1 MSERVAAHL
10 AGQREAI
17 LERLLTLI
25 RFPSVS
31 TDPAFAK
38 GMRGA
43 RDFLLDRLRSI
54 GLTDVRLLEAP
65 GDKDRGQPAVFGA
78 WTGSGPDR
86 PTIMIYGHYDV
97 QPADPLELWRSP
109 PFEPAIRDG
118 RIYARGASD
127 VKGSTTVAIEAVA
140 GFLAVEGGCP
150 VNVKLFLEGE
160 EEVGSPSLPALI
172 AAHRDLLA
180 ADAML
185 SADGG
190 GAAGPVPVLNIGCRG
205 IASLQFSLRTAA
217 KDAHSGKVGGAMRN
231 ALHEMARLVATLH
244 DGEGRVTVAGFEAG
258 VPPLSNSLRAEA
270 ASLPLD
276 EAAWY
281 AEFGATPFGDPAYT
295 VRERTTLRPTVEVN
309 GMWGGYTGEGGKTVT
324 PAEAQAKLTMR
335 LIPGQDPAAAQAAV
349 KTHLE
354 RHAPP
359 GVALAFQYHPGGTRA
374 YTLATDHPPRAAATA
389 VLRREKGGSE
399 PAVGRLGGTVP
410 ITTLFQETLG
420 IDSLMFGLASPDED
434 AHAPNEFFRLS
445 SLDEGLRLW
454 PMLLSEL
461 GRMGKRDFPRR
472 G

>member
-10 AGQREAI
+10 AAQRDQI
-17 LERLLTLI
+17 LDRLLTLI

-31 TDPAFAK
+31 TDPAFAE

-43 RDFLLDRLRSI
+43 RDFLLDRLRAM
-54 GLTDVRLLEAP
+54 GMQDVRLLEAP
-65 GDKDRGQPAVFGA
+65 GGQPAVFGA
-78 WTGSGPDR
+78 WLGAGPDK

-97 QPADPLELWRSP
+97 QPADPLELWTSP

-140 GFLAVEGGCP
+140 GFLVVEGGCP

-160 EEVGSPSLPALI
+160 EEVGSPSLTGI
-172 AAHRDLLA
+172 IERNRDLLA

-190 GAAGPVPVLNIGCRG
+190 GAAGKLPVLNIGCRG
-205 IASLQFSLRTAA
+205 ITALQFSLRTAR

-231 ALHEMARLVATLH
+231 ALHEMARLVASLH
-244 DGEGRVTVAGFEAG
+244 DEQGRVVVEGFEAG
-258 VPPLSNSLRAEA
+258 GAPPTNAQRAEA

-309 GMWGGYTGEGGKTVT
+309 GMWGGYTGQGGKTVT
-324 PAEAQAKLTMR
+324 PAEAHAKLTMR
-335 LIPGQDPAAAQAAV
+335 LVPGQDPEVAQAAV
-349 KTHLE
+349 KGHLE

-359 GVALAFQYHPGGTRA
+359 GVALTFDWKPGGTRA
-374 YTLATDHPPRAAATA
+374 YTLGADHPLRAATAA
-389 VLRREKGGSE
+389 VLRREKGAA
-399 PAVGRLGGTVP
+399 PAVTRLGGTVP
-410 ITTLFQETLG
+410 ITTIFQEELG
-420 IDSLMFGLASPDED
+420 MDSLMFGLASPDED

-454 PMLLSEL
+454 PLLLTEL
-461 GRMGKRDFPRR
+461 GKLRAADFRR
-472 G
+472 AG

>member
-1 MSERVAAHL
+1 MSERVIEHL
-10 AGQREAI
+10 ATQRDAI

-31 TDPAFAK
+31 TDPAFEA

-43 RDFLLDRLRSI
+43 REFLLDRLRAI
-54 GLTDVRLLEAP
+54 GLQDVRLLDAADAP
-65 GDKDRGQPAVFGA
+65 PGGQPAVYGA
-78 WTGSGPDR
+78 WLGAGPDR

-97 QPADPLELWRSP
+97 QPADPLELWQTP

-127 VKGSTTVAIEAVA
+127 VKGSTTVAIETVA

-172 AAHRDLLA
+172 EAHRDLLA

-190 GAAGPVPVLNIGCRG
+190 GGAGKVPVLNIGCRG
-205 IASLQFSLRTAA
+205 ICALQFSLRTAR

-231 ALHEMARLVATLH
+231 ALHEMARLLASLH
-244 DGEGRVTVAGFEAG
+244 DEQGRVAVEGFEAG
-258 VPPLSNSLRAEA
+258 AAPFTNALRAET

-309 GMWGGYTGEGGKTVT
+309 GMWGGYTGQGGKTVT
-324 PAEAQAKLTMR
+324 PAEAHAKLTMR
-335 LIPGQDPAAAQAAV
+335 LVPGQDPAAAQAAV
-349 KTHLE
+349 RAHLE
-354 RHAPP
+354 RHAPT
-359 GVALAFQYHPGGTRA
+359 GVALEFQYRPGGTRA
-374 YTLATDHPPRAAATA
+374 FTLAADHPLRAAASN
-389 VLRREKGGSE
+389 VLRRAKGGE
-399 PAVGRLGGTVP
+399 PAVMRLGGTVP
-410 ITTLFQETLG
+410 ITTMFQERLG
-420 IDSLMFGLASPDED
+420 IDSLMFGMASPDED
-434 AHAPNEFFRLS
+434 AHAPNEFFRLA
-445 SLDEGLRLW
+445 SLEEGLRLW

-461 GRMGKRDFPRR
+461 GTMRAADFRR
-472 G
+472 ATA

>member
-1 MSERVAAHL
+1 MSERVAEYL
-10 AGQREAI
+10 AATQDAI

-31 TDPAFAK
+31 TDPAFAD

-43 RDFLLDRLRSI
+43 RGFLLDRLRAI
-54 GLTDVRLLEAP
+54 GLTEVRLLEPPADVP
-65 GDKDRGQPAVFGA
+65 GGQPALFGA
-78 WTGSGPDR
+78 WTGAGPDC

-97 QPADPLELWRSP
+97 QPADPLALWHSP

-127 VKGSTTVAIEAVA
+127 VKGSTIVAIETVA

-160 EEVGSPSLPALI
+160 EEIGSPSLPRLI
-172 AAHRDLLA
+172 AAHRTLLA

-190 GAAGPVPVLNIGCRG
+190 GAAGATPTLNIGCRG
-205 IASLQFSLRTAA
+205 ISALQFTLRTAQ

-231 ALHEMARLVATLH
+231 ALHEMARLLATLH
-244 DGEGRVTVAGFEAG
+244 DAEGRVTVEGFEAG
-258 VPPLSNSLRAEA
+258 VPPLSDAVRAEA

-281 AEFGATPFGDPAYT
+281 AAFGATPHGDPAYT

-309 GMWGGYTGEGGKTVT
+309 GLWGGYTGQGGKTVT
-324 PAEAQAKLTMR
+324 PCEAHAKLTMR
-335 LIPGQDPAAAQAAV
+335 LVPGQEPEAAQAAV
-349 KTHLE
+349 RAHLE
-354 RHAPP
+354 RHAPA
-359 GVALAFQYHPGGTRA
+359 GVALGFQGRVGGTRA
-374 YTLATDHPPRAAATA
+374 FTLAADHPLRTAAAA
-389 VLRREKGGSE
+389 VLQREKSGA
-399 PAVGRLGGTVP
+399 PAVTRLGGTVP
-410 ITTLFQETLG
+410 ITTLFQEQLG
-420 IDSLMFGLASPDED
+420 IDSLMFGLASADED

-445 SLDEGLRLW
+445 SLAEGLRLW
-454 PMLLSEL
+454 PLLLTKL
-461 GRMGKRDFPRR
+461 GRMRAADFRR
-472 G
+472 P

>member
-10 AGQREAI
+10 AERRGAI
-17 LERLLTLI
+17 LDRLLALI

-31 TDPAFAK
+31 TDPAFAA

-43 RDFLLDRLRSI
+43 REFLLDRLRAI
-54 GLTDVRLLEAP
+54 GLQDVRLLEAP
-65 GDKDRGQPAVFGA
+65 GGQPAVYGA
-78 WTGSGPDR
+78 WTGAGPGK
-86 PTIMIYGHYDV
+86 PTIIIYGHYDV
-97 QPADPLELWRSP
+97 QPADPLELWHSP
-109 PFEPAIRDG
+109 PFEPTIRDG

-127 VKGSTTVAIEAVA
+127 VKGSTAVAIETVA

-172 AAHRDLLA
+172 EAHRDLLA

-190 GAAGPVPVLNIGCRG
+190 GAAGPVPALNIGCRG
-205 IASLQFSLRTAA
+205 IAALQFTLRTAK

-231 ALHEMARLVATLH
+231 ALHEMARLIATLH
-244 DGEGRVTVAGFEAG
+244 DDEGRVLVEGFEAG
-258 VPPLSNSLRAEA
+258 VPPLTNALRAES

-281 AEFGATPFGDPAYT
+281 AEFGAAPFGDPAYT

-309 GMWGGYTGEGGKTVT
+309 GMWGGYTGQGGKTVT
-324 PAEAQAKLTMR
+324 PAEAHAKLTMR
-335 LIPGQDPAAAQAAV
+335 LVPGQDPAAAQAAV
-349 KTHLE
+349 RAHLE
-354 RHAPP
+354 CHAPA
-359 GVALAFQYHPGGTRA
+359 GVALAFHYRPGGTRA
-374 YTLATDHPPRAAATA
+374 FTLPSDHPLRAAAAA
-389 VLRREKGGSE
+389 VLRREKGGAE
-399 PAVGRLGGTVP
+399 PALMRLGGTVP
-410 ITTLFQETLG
+410 ITTMFQERLG
-420 IDSLMFGLASPDED
+420 IDSLMFGMASPDED

-454 PMLLSEL
+454 PMLLTEL
-461 GRMGKRDFPRR
+461 GTMRAANFRR
-472 G
+472 PAA

>member
-1 MSERVAAHL
+1 MTERVADYL

-17 LERLLTLI
+17 LDRMLTLI

-31 TDPAFAK
+31 TDPAFEG

-43 RDFLLDRLRSI
+43 REFLHDRLRAI
-54 GLTDVRLLEAP
+54 GMPDVRLLEAP
-65 GDKDRGQPAVFGA
+65 GGQPAVYGA
-78 WTGSGPDR
+78 WLGAGPDK

-97 QPADPLELWRSP
+97 QPADPLELWDSP
-109 PFEPAIRDG
+109 PFEPTIRDG

-127 VKGSTTVAIEAVA
+127 VKGSTTIAIEAVA

-160 EEVGSPSLPALI
+160 EEVGSPSLTGII
-172 AAHRDLLA
+172 AANRELLA

-190 GAAGPVPVLNIGCRG
+190 GAAGKVPVLNIGCRG
-205 IASLQFSLRTAA
+205 ICALQFSLRTAG

-231 ALHEMARLVATLH
+231 ALHEMARLIGTLH
-244 DGEGRVTVAGFEAG
+244 DEQGRVAVEGFEAG
-258 VPPLSNSLRAEA
+258 APPMTNTLRAET
-270 ASLPLD
+270 ASLPFD

-281 AEFGATPFGDPAYT
+281 AEFGAAPFGDPAYT

-324 PAEAQAKLTMR
+324 PAEAHAKLTMR
-335 LIPGQDPAAAQAAV
+335 LIPGQDPAPAQAAV
-349 KTHLE
+349 KAHLE
-354 RHAPP
+354 RHAGP
-359 GVALAFQYHPGGTRA
+359 GVTLAFSYRPGGTRA
-374 YTLATDHPPRAAATA
+374 YTLPADHPLRAATTA
-389 VLRREKGGSE
+389 VLRREKGGE
-399 PAVGRLGGTVP
+399 PAVVRLGGTVP
-410 ITTLFQETLG
+410 ITTLFQEQLG
-420 IDSLMFGLASPDED
+420 MDSLMFGLASPDED

-454 PMLLSEL
+454 PLLLTEL
-461 GRMGKRDFPRR
+461 GRLPAAAFRKPG
-472 G
+472 

>member
-1 MSERVAAHL
+1 MSERVADYL
-10 AGQREAI
+10 AGQKGAI
-17 LERLLTLI
+17 LERLLALI

-31 TDPAFAK
+31 TDPAFAE

-43 RDFLLDRLRSI
+43 RDLLLERLRGM
-54 GLTDVRLLEAP
+54 GLTEVRLLEPPADIP
-65 GDKDRGQPAVFGA
+65 GGQPAIFGA
-78 WTGSGPDR
+78 WTGAGPEK

-97 QPADPLELWRSP
+97 QPADPLELWHSP
-109 PFEPAIRDG
+109 PFEPAIREG
-118 RIYARGASD
+118 RIHARGASD
-127 VKGSTTVAIEAVA
+127 VKGSTTIAIETVA

-160 EEVGSPSLPALI
+160 EEIGSPSLPALI
-172 AAHRDLLA
+172 EAHRDLLA

-190 GAAGPVPVLNIGCRG
+190 GAAGPQPALNIGCRG
-205 IASLQFSLRTAA
+205 ICALQFSLRTAA

-231 ALHEMARLVATLH
+231 ALHEMARLVASLH
-244 DGEGRVTVAGFEAG
+244 DDEGRVLVEGFEDG
-258 VPPLSNSLRAEA
+258 VLPLSNAQRAEA

-281 AEFGATPFGDPAYT
+281 AEFGASPFGDPAYT
-295 VRERTTLRPTVEVN
+295 VRERTTMRPTVEVN

-324 PAEAQAKLTMR
+324 PCEAHAKLTMR

-349 KTHLE
+349 KAHLE
-354 RHAPP
+354 RHAPK
-359 GVALAFQYHPGGTRA
+359 GVTLAFSGRPGGTRA
-374 YTLATDHPPRAAATA
+374 FTLAADHPLRAAAAA
-389 VLRREKGGSE
+389 VLRREKGGE
-399 PAVGRLGGTVP
+399 PAVTRLGGTVP
-410 ITTLFQETLG
+410 ITTLFQEKLG

-445 SLDEGLRLW
+445 SLEEGLRLW
-454 PMLLSEL
+454 PMILIEL
-461 GRMGKRDFPRR
+461 GRMRPADFHRA

>member
-1 MSERVAAHL
+1 MSDRVAAHL
-10 AGQREAI
+10 AGQKDAI
-17 LERLLTLI
+17 LDRLLTLI

-31 TDPAFAK
+31 TDPAFED

-43 RDFLLDRLRSI
+43 REFLLDRLRAI
-54 GLTDVRLLEAP
+54 GMPDVRLLDAP
-65 GDKDRGQPAVFGA
+65 GGQPAVFGA
-78 WTGSGPDR
+78 WLGAGPDK

-97 QPADPLELWRSP
+97 QPADPMELWHSP
-109 PFEPAIRDG
+109 PFEPTIRDG

-127 VKGSTTVAIEAVA
+127 VKGSTTIAIETVGA
-140 GFLAVEGGCP
+140 FLAVEGGCP

-160 EEVGSPSLPALI
+160 EEVGSPSLTGIIEAN
-172 AAHRDLLA
+172 RDLLK

-190 GAAGPVPVLNIGCRG
+190 GAAGKVPVLNIGCRG
-205 IASLQFSLRTAA
+205 ICALQFSLRTAA

-244 DGEGRVTVAGFEAG
+244 DEQGRVTVEGFEAG
-258 VPPLSNSLRAEA
+258 APPMTNTLRAET

-281 AEFGATPFGDPAYT
+281 AEFGAAPFGDPTYT
-295 VRERTTLRPTVEVN
+295 VRENTTLRPTVEVN

-324 PAEAQAKLTMR
+324 PAEAHAKLTMR

-349 KTHLE
+349 KAHLE
-354 RHAPP
+354 RQAGP
-359 GVALAFQYHPGGTRA
+359 GVALAFSYRPGGTRA
-374 YTLATDHPPRAAATA
+374 YTLPADHPLRAATTA
-389 VLRREKGGSE
+389 VLRREKGGE
-399 PAVGRLGGTVP
+399 PAVVRLGGTVP
-410 ITTLFQETLG
+410 ITTIFQEELG
-420 IDSLMFGLASPDED
+420 MDSLMFGLASPDED

-445 SLDEGLRLW
+445 SLEEGLRLW
-454 PMLLSEL
+454 PLLLTEL
-461 GRMGKRDFPRR
+461 GTLPAQAFRR

>member
-1 MSERVAAHL
+1 MSERVADYL
-10 AGQREAI
+10 FGQKDAI
-17 LERLLTLI
+17 LGRLLALI

-31 TDPAFAK
+31 TDPGFAE

-43 RDFLLDRLRSI
+43 RDFLLDRLRAI
-54 GLTDVRLLEAP
+54 GTQDVRLLEAP
-65 GDKDRGQPAVFGA
+65 GGHPAVYGA
-78 WTGSGPDR
+78 WTGAGPDK

-97 QPADPLELWRSP
+97 QPADPLELWLSP
-109 PFEPAIRDG
+109 PFEPTIRDG

-127 VKGSTTVAIEAVA
+127 VKGSTAIAIETVA

-172 AAHRDLLA
+172 DAHRELLA

-190 GAAGPVPVLNIGCRG
+190 GAAGEVPVLNIGCRG
-205 IASLQFSLRTAA
+205 IAALQFSLRTAK

-244 DGEGRVTVAGFEAG
+244 DEEGRVSVEGFEAG
-258 VPPLSNSLRAEA
+258 AFPVTAALRAEC

-281 AEFGATPFGDPAYT
+281 AEFGGSPFGDPAYT

-309 GMWGGYTGEGGKTVT
+309 GMWGGYTGQGGKTVT
-324 PAEAQAKLTMR
+324 PAEAHAKLTMR
-335 LIPGQDPAAAQAAV
+335 LVPGQDPAAAQAAV
-349 KTHLE
+349 KAHLE
-354 RHAPP
+354 RRAPP
-359 GVALAFQYHPGGTRA
+359 GVALEFQHGPGGTRA
-374 YTLATDHPPRAAATA
+374 YTLGADHPLRAAAAA
-389 VLRREKGGSE
+389 VLRREKGAE
-399 PAVGRLGGTVP
+399 PAVMCLGGTVP
-410 ITTLFQETLG
+410 ITTLFQERLG
-420 IDSLMFGLASPDED
+420 MDSLMFGLASADED

-454 PMLLSEL
+454 PLLLTEL
-461 GRMGKRDFPRR
+461 ARMPLAAFQRAA
-472 G
+472 

>member
-1 MSERVAAHL
+1 MSERVAGYL
-10 AGQREAI
+10 ASRKAEI

-31 TDPAFAK
+31 TDPAFAG

-43 RDFLLDRLRSI
+43 RDFLLDRLRVI
-54 GLTDVRLLEAP
+54 GLQDVQLLEAP
-65 GDKDRGQPAVFGA
+65 GGQPAVYGA
-78 WTGSGPDR
+78 WTGAGPKK

-97 QPADPLELWRSP
+97 QPADPLELWLSP
-109 PFEPAIRDG
+109 PFEPTIRDG
-118 RIYARGASD
+118 RVYARGASD
-127 VKGSTTVAIEAVA
+127 VKGSTTIAVEAVA

-172 AAHRDLLA
+172 DAHRGLLA

-190 GAAGPVPVLNIGCRG
+190 GAAGKVPVLNIGCRG
-205 IASLQFSLRTAA
+205 ITALQFSLRTAR

-244 DGEGRVTVAGFEAG
+244 DTEGRVAVEGFEAG
-258 VPPLSNSLRAEA
+258 ALPVNDALRAES

-281 AEFGATPFGDPAYT
+281 AEFGASPFGDPAYT

-309 GMWGGYTGEGGKTVT
+309 GMWGGYTGRGGKTVT
-324 PAEAQAKLTMR
+324 PAEAHAKLTTR
-335 LIPGQDPAAAQAAV
+335 LVPGQDPAAAQAAV
-349 KTHLE
+349 KAHLE

-359 GVALAFQYHPGGTRA
+359 GVTLEFQYSPGGTRA
-374 YTLATDHPPRAAATA
+374 YTLGADHPLRAAAAA
-389 VLRREKGGSE
+389 VLRREKGAE
-399 PAVGRLGGTVP
+399 PAVMRLGGTVP
-410 ITTLFQETLG
+410 ITTLFQEGLG
-420 IDSLMFGLASPDED
+420 MDSLMFGLASADED

-454 PMLLSEL
+454 PLLLTEL
-461 GRMGKRDFPRR
+461 ARVPAAAFRR
-472 G
+472 AA

>member
-1 MSERVAAHL
+1 MSERVVEHL
-10 AGQREAI
+10 TAQRDAI
-17 LERLLTLI
+17 LDRMLTLI

-31 TDPAFAK
+31 TDPAFAE

-43 RDFLLDRLRSI
+43 RDFLLDRLR
-54 GLTDVRLLEAP
+54 GMGMDDVRLLEAP
-65 GDKDRGQPAVFGA
+65 GGQPAIFGA
-78 WTGSGPDR
+78 WTGAGPDK

-97 QPADPLELWRSP
+97 QPAEPLDLWVSP
-109 PFEPAIRDG
+109 PFEPTIRDG

-127 VKGSTTVAIEAVA
+127 VKGSTTIAVETVAA
-140 GFLAVEGGCP
+140 FLAVEGGCP

-172 AAHRDLLA
+172 EANRDLLA

-205 IASLQFSLRTAA
+205 ICALQFSLRTAS

-231 ALHEMARLVATLH
+231 ALHEMARLIATMH
-244 DGEGRVTVAGFEAG
+244 DEQGRVLVEGFEAG
-258 VPPLSNSLRAEA
+258 AHPFTNALRAES

-281 AEFGATPFGDPAYT
+281 AEFGAAPFGDPAYT

-309 GMWGGYTGEGGKTVT
+309 GMWGGYTGHGGKTVT
-324 PAEAQAKLTMR
+324 PAEAHAKLTMR
-335 LIPGQDPAAAQAAV
+335 LIPGQDPEAAQAAV
-349 KTHLE
+349 KAHLE
-354 RHAPP
+354 RHAPK
-359 GVALAFQYHPGGTRA
+359 GVTLDFQYRKGGTRA
-374 YTLATDHPPRAAATA
+374 YTLGADHPLRAAAAA
-389 VLRREKGGSE
+389 VLEREKGAK
-399 PAVGRLGGTVP
+399 PAVTRLGGTVP
-410 ITTLFQETLG
+410 ITTLFQERLG
-420 IDSLMFGLASPDED
+420 MDSLMFGLASPDED

-454 PMLLSEL
+454 PLLLTEL
-461 GRMGKRDFPRR
+461 GRLPKSAFHRAD
-472 G
+472 

>member
-1 MSERVAAHL
+1 MTERVADYL
-10 AGQREAI
+10 AGQKDAI
-17 LERLLTLI
+17 LDRLLTLI

-31 TDPAFAK
+31 TDPAFES

-43 RDFLLDRLRSI
+43 REFLLDRLRAI
-54 GLTDVRLLEAP
+54 GMQDVQLLDAP
-65 GDKDRGQPAVFGA
+65 GGQPAVYGA
-78 WTGSGPDR
+78 WLGAGADR

-97 QPADPLELWRSP
+97 QPADPLELWHSP

-127 VKGSTTVAIEAVA
+127 VKGSTTIAIETVA

-160 EEVGSPSLPALI
+160 EEVGSPSLI
-172 AAHRDLLA
+172 GIIERNRDLLR

-190 GAAGPVPVLNIGCRG
+190 GAAGKVPVLNIGCRG
-205 IASLQFSLRTAA
+205 IAALQFGLRTAR

-231 ALHEMARLVATLH
+231 ALHEMAKLVASLH
-244 DGEGRVTVAGFEAG
+244 DEQGRVAVEGFEAG
-258 VPPLSNSLRAEA
+258 TPPMTNALRAET
-270 ASLPLD
+270 ASLPFD

-309 GMWGGYTGEGGKTVT
+309 GMWGGYTGQGGKTVT
-324 PAEAQAKLTMR
+324 PAEAHAKLTMR
-335 LIPGQDPAAAQAAV
+335 LIPGQDPAAAQEAV
-349 KTHLE
+349 KAHLE

-359 GVALAFQYHPGGTRA
+359 GVALSFDYRPGGTRA
-374 YTLATDHPPRAAATA
+374 YTLSADHPLRAATAA
-389 VLRREKGGSE
+389 VLRREKGAE
-399 PAVGRLGGTVP
+399 PALMRLGGTVP
-410 ITTLFQETLG
+410 ITTIFQEELG
-420 IDSLMFGLASPDED
+420 MDSLMFGLASADED

-445 SLDEGLRLW
+445 SLEEGLRLW
-454 PMLLSEL
+454 PLLLSEL
-461 GRMGKRDFPRR
+461 GTMRAADFRR
-472 G
+472 A